1 MVNKGQSG
9 RIDEGRQVLSFLAK
23 NFTAEQ
29 FQPALVLIGQRYPE
43 DQTLGYAELE
53 LGVMVLTPF
62 GISPSAPSHEERIL
76 GVSR

>member
-1 MVNKGQSG
+1 MVNKDQASEGQ
-9 RIDEGRQVLSFLAK
+9 QVLAFMAK

-29 FQPALVLIGQRYPE
+29 SQPALALIGQRYSE
-43 DQTLGYAELE
+43 DQTLGYAELK